1 MKTYRMTKVVP
12 MAAGTVVRMNDA
24 QAQDRKGRVEA
35 LGGGRYRLNELLAFK
50 AGEVVGIEGA
60 LPKVHQEL
68 LEPVGGAGVE
78 VEAKAEADVSVD
90 RSPMIAKPMGGG
102 RQAKKGY

>member
-1 MKTYRMTKVVP
+1 MYRMTKEVP
-12 MAAGTVVRMNDA
+12 MAAGTVVLLTDA
-24 QAQDRKGRVEA
+24 QARDRKGRVEA
-35 LGGGRYRLNELLAFK
+35 LGEGRYRLNELLAFK

-78 VEAKAEADVSVD
+78 AKAEAEADMSVD
-90 RSPMIAKPMGGG
+90 RSPMTAKPMGGG